1 MNIKL
6 YIKLLPHQFR
16 KRTIGIVIIGILN
29 KLLDLVGLAS
39 LLPIIII
46 IMNPSSI
53 KGDNS
58 FMARLFQLIG
68 LDSLA
73 QFGIILGVVALVL
86 LPFKSIITIWLGN
99 IQNKYYLEIYKH
111 YSQRLYNYYHSKGLL
126 FIRQTYSSQL
136 AFHINGACYG
146 FATNIIKTILDSVSN
161 FVVMLLLI
169 GFLIWLAPIT
179 SLMLL
184 AAIIPISL
192 IYFIV
197 VRKKLKKI
205 GFDAYEARRKQ
216 AQIVQES
223 LKGYVSLKVN
233 DSFDRTNKDF
243 EKGLDTIFKADIKN
257 IVYKQI
263 PSVLFQIC
271 TVIAL
276 IILLVEGTI
285 NNTSVNSFI
294 IFGFIAIRIMPS
306 VLAIVNSWHT
316 LQNNQYIIDV
326 IKGIENDNDNDNEN
340 NNDKCLQPITL
351 NQQIELRD
359 ITFGF
364 EIDRP
369 IFSSYS
375 LKMHK
380 GESIGFR
387 GNSGA
392 GKSTLFNLLLG
403 FYVPQ
408 KGGIYIDG
416 VKLSSKNRKS
426 WHKLVGYV
434 EQDVFIKNDS
444 LNKNIS
450 MSTAEPDNDRILKI
464 FEQVGLKA
472 WFEGLK
478 DGLDTIIGEG
488 GATISGGE
496 KQRIGIARALYKN
509 PKVLF
514 VDEATSALDAKRE
527 EDIVSL
533 LHSLAS
539 ENFTLFI
546 ISHRESTLQ
555 FCNRIIDI

>member
-1 MNIKL
+1 MNIKSD
-6 YIKLLPHQFR
+6 IKLLPHQFR
-16 KRTIGIVIIGILN
+16 KRAIGIIIIGIIN
-29 KLLDLVGLAS
+29 RLLDLVGLAS

-46 IMNPSSI
+46 IMNPSSL
-53 KGDNS
+53 KGGDS

-68 LDSLA
+68 LDSIA
-73 QFGIILGVVALVL
+73 QFGIILGIAALVL

-111 YSQRLYNYYHSKGLL
+111 YSQRLYNYYHNKGLL

-146 FATNIIKTILDSVSN
+146 FATNITKTILDSVSN

-169 GFLIWLAPIT
+169 GFLVWLAPIA
-179 SLMLL
+179 SLMLV
-184 AAIIPISL
+184 AAMIPISL
-192 IYFIV
+192 IYFVV

-205 GFDAYEARRKQ
+205 GIDAYEARRKQ

-223 LKGYVSLKVN
+223 LKGYVSLKIN
-233 DSFDRTNKDF
+233 DSFERTNKDF
-243 EKGLDTIFKADIKN
+243 EKGLETIFKADIKN

-263 PSVLFQIC
+263 PSVIFQIC

-276 IILLVEGTI
+276 IILLLEGTI

-306 VLAIVNSWHT
+306 ILAMVNSWHT

-326 IKGIENDNDNDNEN
+326 IKGIEADDDNKNEN
-340 NNDKCLQPITL
+340 KEPIQPITL
-351 NQQIELRD
+351 NQHIELRD

-364 EIDRP
+364 ETDTP
-369 IFSSYS
+369 QFSNYS
-375 LKMHK
+375 LKIHK

-387 GNSGA
+387 GSSGS

-416 VKLSSKNRKS
+416 VKLSSKNRRS

-444 LNKNIS
+444 LCKNIS

-464 FEQVGLKA
+464 FEQVGLKT

-488 GATISGGE
+488 GATVSGGE

-509 PKVLF
+509 PKILF

-527 EDIVSL
+527 EGIVSL

-539 ENFTLFI
+539 NNFTLLI

-555 FCNRIIDI
+555 FCNRIVDI

>member
-1 MNIKL
+1 MNINL

-16 KRTIGIVIIGILN
+16 KRAIGIVIIGILN
-29 KLLDLVGLAS
+29 RLLDLIGLAS
-39 LLPIIII
+39 LLPIIIV

-53 KGDNS
+53 KGDDS

-73 QFGIILGVVALVL
+73 QFGIMLGVVALVL

-111 YSQRLYNYYHSKGLL
+111 YSRRLYNYYHNKGLL
-126 FIRQTYSSQL
+126 FIRQMYSSQL

-146 FATNIIKTILDSVSN
+146 FATNIIKTILDLMSN

-169 GFLIWLAPIT
+169 GFLVWLAPMT

-184 AAIIPISL
+184 AAMVPISL
-192 IYFIV
+192 IYLVIV
-197 VRKKLKKI
+197 RNKLKEI
-205 GFDAYEARRKQ
+205 GSDAYEARRKQ

-223 LKGYVSLKVN
+223 LKGYVTLKVN
-233 DSFDRTNKDF
+233 DSFERTNEDF
-243 EKGLDTIFKADIKN
+243 NKGLDTIFKADIKN

-263 PSVLFQIC
+263 PSVIFQIC

-276 IILLVEGTI
+276 IILLVEGTT

-294 IFGFIAIRIMPS
+294 IFGFTAIRVMPS
-306 VLAIVNSWHT
+306 ILAMVNGWHT

-326 IKGIENDNDNDNEN
+326 IKGIEEDDNKN
-340 NNDKCLQPITL
+340 NNEEILQPISL

-364 EIDRP
+364 EIDTP
-369 IFSSYS
+369 VFSNYS
-375 LKMHK
+375 LKIHK
-380 GESIGFR
+380 GETIGFR
-387 GNSGA
+387 GISGA

-408 KGGIYIDG
+408 KGGVYIDG
-416 VKLSSKNRKS
+416 VKLSSQNRKS

-444 LNKNIS
+444 LTKNIA
-450 MSTAEPDNDRILKI
+450 MSTTEPDNDKILEI
-464 FEQVGLKA
+464 FDQVGLKR

-488 GATISGGE
+488 GATVSGGE

-509 PKVLF
+509 PKILF

-539 ENFTLFI
+539 DNFTLLI

-555 FCNRIIDI
+555 FCNRIVDI

>member
-1 MNIKL
+1 MNIKSD
-6 YIKLLPHQFR
+6 IKLLPHQFR
-16 KRTIGIVIIGILN
+16 KRAIGIIIIGIIN
-29 KLLDLVGLAS
+29 RLLDLVGLAS

-46 IMNPSSI
+46 IMNPSSL
-53 KGDNS
+53 KGDDS

-68 LDSLA
+68 LDSIA
-73 QFGIILGVVALVL
+73 QFGIILGVAALVL

-111 YSQRLYNYYHSKGLL
+111 YSLRLYNYYHNKGLL

-169 GFLIWLAPIT
+169 GFLVWLAPIT
-179 SLMLL
+179 SLMLV
-184 AAIIPISL
+184 AAMIPISL
-192 IYFIV
+192 IYFVV

-223 LKGYVSLKVN
+223 LKGYVSLKIN
-233 DSFDRTNKDF
+233 DSFERTNKDF
-243 EKGLDTIFKADIKN
+243 EKGLETIFKADIKN

-263 PSVLFQIC
+263 PSVIFQIC

-276 IILLVEGTI
+276 IILLLEGTI

-306 VLAIVNSWHT
+306 ILAMVNSWHT

-326 IKGIENDNDNDNEN
+326 IKGIEADDDNKNEN
-340 NNDKCLQPITL
+340 KEPIQPITL
-351 NQQIELRD
+351 NQHIELRD

-364 EIDRP
+364 ETDTP
-369 IFSSYS
+369 QFSNYS
-375 LKMHK
+375 LKIHK

-387 GNSGA
+387 GSSGS

-416 VKLSSKNRKS
+416 VKLSSKNRRS

-444 LNKNIS
+444 LCKNIS

-464 FEQVGLKA
+464 LEQVGLKT

-488 GATISGGE
+488 GATVSGGE

-509 PKVLF
+509 PKILF

-527 EDIVSL
+527 EGIVSL

-539 ENFTLFI
+539 NNFTLLI

-555 FCNRIIDI
+555 FCNRIVDI

>member
-1 MNIKL
+1 MNINL

-16 KRTIGIVIIGILN
+16 KRAIGIVIIGILN
-29 KLLDLVGLAS
+29 RLLDLVGLAS
-39 LLPIIII
+39 LLPIIIV

-53 KGDNS
+53 KGGDS

-73 QFGIILGVVALVL
+73 QFGIMLGVVALVL

-111 YSQRLYNYYHSKGLL
+111 YSRRLYNYYHNKGLL

-146 FATNIIKTILDSVSN
+146 FATNIIKTILDLMSN

-169 GFLIWLAPIT
+169 GFLVWLAPMT

-184 AAIIPISL
+184 AALVPISL
-192 IYFIV
+192 IYLVIV
-197 VRKKLKKI
+197 RNKLKKI
-205 GFDAYEARRKQ
+205 GSEAYEARRKQ

-223 LKGYVSLKVN
+223 LKGYVTLKVN
-233 DSFDRTNKDF
+233 DSFERTNEDF
-243 EKGLDTIFKADIKN
+243 NKGLDTIFKADIKN

-263 PSVLFQIC
+263 PSVIFQIC

-276 IILLVEGTI
+276 IILLVEGTT

-294 IFGFIAIRIMPS
+294 IFGFTAIRVMPS
-306 VLAIVNSWHT
+306 LLAMVNGWHT

-326 IKGIENDNDNDNEN
+326 IKGIEEDDNKN
-340 NNDKCLQPITL
+340 NNEEISQPINL
-351 NQQIELRD
+351 SQQIELRD

-364 EIDRP
+364 EIDTP
-369 IFSSYS
+369 VFSNYS
-375 LKMHK
+375 LKIHK
-380 GESIGFR
+380 GETIGFR
-387 GNSGA
+387 GVSGA

-408 KGGIYIDG
+408 KGGVYIDG
-416 VKLSSKNRKS
+416 VKLSSQNRKS
-426 WHKLVGYV
+426 WHKEVGYV

-444 LNKNIS
+444 LTKNIA
-450 MSTAEPDNDRILKI
+450 MSTAEPDNDKILEI
-464 FEQVGLKA
+464 FDQVGLKP
-472 WFEGLK
+472 WFESLK

-488 GATISGGE
+488 GATVSGGE

-509 PKVLF
+509 PKILF
-514 VDEATSALDAKRE
+514 VDEATSALDTKRE

-533 LHSLAS
+533 LHSLTS
-539 ENFTLFI
+539 DNFTLLI

-555 FCNRIIDI
+555 FCNRIVDI